1 MNDTHYVNS
10 YVNGKILKV
19 NVGFLISEGVGRSR
33 DNEFDVP
40 LPLRVSDDL
49 TLDYLKGPLR
59 FSRTSRGVL
68 VQGTLATQL
77 HTDCAR
83 CLDEAVVQMDVPL
96 EELYVYPPEPDAEFV
111 VTEDGN
117 LDLAPLLREE
127 VIINVPQ
134 HTLCKDNCAGLCPEC
149 GANLNEGPCEC
160 DSVPID
166 PRMAALQVLKEKMKQ
181 QEAKQGR

>member
-83 CLDEAVVQMDVPL
+83 CLDEAVVRPNRTPNSWSPKM
-96 EELYVYPPEPDAEFV
+96 A
-111 VTEDGN
+111 TSIW
-117 LDLAPLLREE
+117 RR
-127 VIINVPQ
+127 
-134 HTLCKDNCAGLCPEC
+134 C
-149 GANLNEGPCEC
+149 
-160 DSVPID
+160 SV
-166 PRMAALQVLKEKMKQ
+166 KK
-181 QEAKQGR
+181 